1 MEEKCYRHL
10 QSRGE
15 IFGMSL
21 FEVFALLAAPIIL
34 FPVFTLFKMNFIY
47 IVFFEAILFTIFRMA
62 NKVSPFPFGM
72 LSFVAYH
79 MLWPKKLSAFKLK
92 EYDYLVSEKDHL

>member
-15 IFGMSL
+15 ILGMSL
-21 FEVFALLAAPIIL
+21 FEGFALLTAPIIL
-34 FPVFTLFKMNFIY
+34 FLLFTLFKINSIY
-47 IVFFEAILFTIFRMA
+47 IIFFEAILVTIFRMG
-62 NKVSPFPFGM
+62 NKVSPFQFGM

-79 MLWPKKLSAFKLK
+79 VLWPRKLAAYKLE
-92 EYDYLVSEKDHL
+92 EYDYLVSEKPHP